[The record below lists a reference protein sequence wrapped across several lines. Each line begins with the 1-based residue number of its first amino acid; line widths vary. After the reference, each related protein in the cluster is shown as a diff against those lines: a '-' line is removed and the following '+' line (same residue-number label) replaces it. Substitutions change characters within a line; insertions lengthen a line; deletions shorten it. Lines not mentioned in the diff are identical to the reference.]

1 MRNSR
6 EATAESRGRI
16 IASAARMFRER
27 GVAAVGIVEIMQ
39 KAGMTH
45 GGFYKHFESKDALVA
60 AACSFAMAQSS
71 ATLHR
76 AAEKAHKGEELK
88 AIIDAYLT
96 RAHCDNPGRGCAL
109 AALGGE
115 IGNGKS
121 AARKALAEGR
131 TKLIALIEQY
141 WSGPNAKDHATSVA
155 ATMVGAIINARIA
168 NSKSAD
174 DILRAARRALH
185 REIAA
190 F

>member
-6 EATAESRGRI
+6 EATAESRERI
-16 IASAARMFRER
+16 IASAANMFRER

-71 ATLHR
+71 ATLR
-76 AAEKAHKGEELK
+76 RVAEKARRGEELK

-96 RAHCDNPGRGCAL
+96 RAHRDNPGGGCAL

-115 IGNGKS
+115 VGNGKS
-121 AARKALAEGR
+121 AAREALAEGR
-131 TKLIALIEQY
+131 TKLITLIEQY
-141 WSGPNAKDHATSVA
+141 WSGPDAKNHAAIVA
-155 ATMVGAIINARIA
+155 ATMVGAMVNARIA

-174 DILRAARRALH
+174 DILRAARRALY

-190 F
+190 S